1 MMDGYYHWMGG
12 MYWGWLLMAVIL
24 VLLVILVM
32 QASRRNK
39 G

>member
-12 MYWGWLLMAVIL
+12 MHWGWLLMVVVI

-32 QASRRNK
+32 QMSRRNK
-39 G
+39 R